1 MRLSSLLAKLVL
13 LAVLAAVIV
22 GCSSTPKG
30 VMTVTT
36 SSKEALAKF
45 EEGRELW
52 EKLRGLEALTYF
64 QEAVALDSNF
74 ALAYLHMS
82 FTSQSAKDFFAD
94 LDKAVALADKVSEG
108 ERLWIL
114 GAEAGANVDP
124 MKQREYFR
132 QLVAAYPN
140 DKRAWNVLGNH
151 YFAQQEY
158 ELAIEQ
164 YKKAIEID
172 SNFSQPY
179 NQYGYAL
186 RFLGKYDEAEG
197 VFKKYIELIPNDPNP
212 YDSYAELLLK
222 MGRFDESIA
231 EYRKALEVKADFFA
245 SHIGIASN
253 LTYEGKYDEALAQL
267 QTMYDMAHNDGQR
280 RAALGAKALVETERG
295 NYDAAI
301 KDYEAQ
307 LALALKINDH
317 AAASGDYY
325 NMGNTMFEAG
335 KYDKAMEYFKKG
347 LDAID
352 AASVSQEVKNNTR
365 RFHTYCEARIALKK
379 KERTRAKELSAN
391 FSQGAE
397 TARNTF
403 QIWLSH
409 ELKGMIAMDEKD
421 YDLALAEYLKGNQQN
436 SQTLYNIAM
445 CYKSKGDIATAKEY
459 FAKVANFNQPIGI
472 NQAFAREKAKR
483 MLASI

>member
-1 MRLSSLLAKLVL
+1 MKLPNLWMKLLLMG
-13 LAVLAAVIV
+13 VLAAVIV

-36 SSKEALAKF
+36 DSKEALAKF

-52 EKLRGLEALTYF
+52 EKLRGLEALQYF
-64 QEAVALDSNF
+64 QEAIALDSNF
-74 ALAYLHMS
+74 ALAYLHMA

-114 GAEAGANVDP
+114 GSEAGANGDP

-132 QLVAAYPN
+132 QLVAQYPN

-151 YFAQQEY
+151 YFGQQEY

-164 YKKAIEID
+164 YKKAIELD

-186 RFLGKYDEAEG
+186 RFLGKYDEAEK

-245 SHIGIASN
+245 SHVGIATN
-253 LTYEGKYDEALAQL
+253 LTYQGKYDEALAQL
-267 QTMYDMAHNDGQR
+267 QTMYDMSHNDGQR
-280 RAALGAKALVETERG
+280 RFALATMALVESERG

-301 KDYEAQ
+301 KHYEAQ
-307 LALALKINDH
+307 LALAQKINDN
-317 AAASGDYY
+317 AAASGDYF

-335 KYDKAMEYFKKG
+335 KYDQAMDLFKKG
-347 LDAID
+347 LDAIE
-352 AASVSQEVKNNTR
+352 AASVSEEVKNNTR
-365 RFHTYCEARIALKK
+365 RFYTYCEARIALKRK
-379 KERTRAKELSAN
+379 NISKAKELAAT
-391 FSQGAE
+391 FSQQAE

-409 ELKGMIAMDEKD
+409 ELNGMIAMDEKNF
-421 YDLALAEYLKGNQQN
+421 DLALAEYMKGNQQN
-436 SQTLYNIAM
+436 SQTLYAIAM
-445 CYKSKGDIATAKEY
+445 CYKSKGDIAKAKEY
-459 FAKVANFNQPIGI
+459 FSKVANFNQPIGL